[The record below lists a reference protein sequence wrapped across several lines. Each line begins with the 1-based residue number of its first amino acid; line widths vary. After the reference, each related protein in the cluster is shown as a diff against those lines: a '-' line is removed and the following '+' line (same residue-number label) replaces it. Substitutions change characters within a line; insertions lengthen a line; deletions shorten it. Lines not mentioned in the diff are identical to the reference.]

1 MMWPASKN
9 GFPPAQGLYDPAHE
23 HDACGIGFV
32 ASIRCQKSHDI
43 IDKGIQVLINLTHR
57 GACGCDPETG
67 DGAGILIQI
76 PHQFFARECAQ
87 LIPLRPLRNLRVLR
101 VKKAAGLRR
110 QKGAG
115 VALRDAQ
122 EAVIVA
128 ACIGIKADDTA
139 VPVDGVGEGSCRALR
154 VE

>member
-67 DGAGILIQI
+67 DGAESAANIHFEANLALPVYGSLRGDQAQVV
-76 PHQFFARECAQ
+76 HARQAAG
-87 LIPLRPLRNLRVLR
+87 VLR
-101 VKKAAGLRR
+101 AA
-110 QKGAG
+110 A
-115 VALRDAQ
+115 
-122 EAVIVA
+122 E
-128 ACIGIKADDTA
+128 
-139 VPVDGVGEGSCRALR
+139 
-154 VE
+154 